1 MSRFDWRPGIG
12 RRDWLSRKTLEH
24 VSSMYLSPGFA
35 NEILHVYYAK
45 ELEKVANPLPQ
56 DEDEVLEVYEL
67 SLEQAQAAIADGT
80 ICDAKTVFA
89 IQFWELLELK
99 RRNGLA

>member
-1 MSRFDWRPGIG
+1 M
-12 RRDWLSRKTLEH
+12 T
-24 VSSMYLSPGFA
+24 
-35 NEILHVYYAK
+35 
-45 ELEKVANPLPQ
+45 NPLPQ

-67 SLEQAQAAIADGT
+67 TLEQAQAAIADGT

-89 IQFWELLELK
+89 IQFWELLDLK